1 MAAEPRRAAP
11 KGYGDHDVE
20 RWLPETHTSAR
31 TDFARDRARL
41 LHSSAF
47 RRLGQKTQVLSPT
60 MGFDDS
66 RTRLTHSLEVAQIGR
81 EIAAELGLDHDVVD
95 TACLAHDIGHPPFG
109 HNGEKGLNEW
119 ALAIGGFEGNAQ
131 TLRVI
136 TRLEPKV
143 IDGRPY
149 GLNLT
154 RASVDAACKYP
165 WPAATDVH
173 DASGRVKFGF
183 YADDRDAF
191 EWMRLGAP
199 EGRPSIEAQVMDL
212 ADDIAYSVHDFEDA
226 VVGGYVDV
234 AKLQSRVGHDE
245 LVSMML
251 TWVGPEYTRD
261 ELLAAFDRLDDLD
274 TWLRSFDGS
283 RVDHARLKNLTSKLI
298 GRFANAAIR
307 ATRESHSGS
316 LARFGGTVEVPR
328 EVRAEIA
335 VLKGTAASFIL
346 AERRQPIYASQR
358 RILQELC
365 DALLRIG
372 PAALDRAHADDWR
385 AASDD
390 AGRARVVV
398 DQVASLT
405 DRGAFA
411 WHERHVGD

>member
-1 MAAEPRRAAP
+1 MAAERGTGIGAYSAHDAERR
-11 KGYGDHDVE
+11 
-20 RWLPETHTSAR
+20 LPETHASAR

-81 EIAAELGLDHDVVD
+81 ELAGELRLDPDVVD

-109 HNGEKGLNEW
+109 HNGERGLNEW
-119 ALAIGGFEGNAQ
+119 ALSIGGFEGNAQ

-143 IDGRPY
+143 IRDQPY

-165 WPAATDVH
+165 WPAGDVH
-173 DASGRVKFGF
+173 DASGRIKFGF
-183 YADDRDAF
+183 YESDRAAF
-191 EWMRLGAP
+191 EWMREGAP
-199 EGRPSIEAQVMDL
+199 DGRPSVEAQVMDL

-245 LVSMML
+245 LVSTML
-251 TWVGPEYTRD
+251 TWVGPEFTRD

-283 RVDHARLKNLTSKLI
+283 RADHARLKNLTSKLI
-298 GRFANAAIR
+298 GRFANAASR
-307 ATRESHSGS
+307 LTRETHEGP
-316 LARFGGTVEVPR
+316 LARFGATVEVPR

-365 DALLRIG
+365 DALVRIG
-372 PAALDRAHADDWR
+372 PEALDRAYADDW
-385 AASDD
+385 AQAPDD
-390 AGRARVVV
+390 AARARVVV
-398 DQVASLT
+398 DQVSSLT

>member
-1 MAAEPRRAAP
+1 MAADER
-11 KGYGDHDVE
+11 GYGEHDAE
-20 RWLPETHTSAR
+20 RRLPEVHRSAR

-66 RTRLTHSLEVAQIGR
+66 RTRLTHSLEVAQVGR
-81 EIAAELGLDHDVVD
+81 EIAVELRLDPDVVD

-143 IDGRPY
+143 LQGGRPY

-165 WPAATDVH
+165 WPAASDVH
-173 DASGRVKFGF
+173 DASGRIKFGF
-183 YADDRDAF
+183 YADDREVF
-191 EWMRLGAP
+191 EWMRQGAP

-245 LVSMML
+245 LVSMMM
-251 TWVGPEYTRD
+251 TWVGPEFTRD
-261 ELLAAFDRLDDLD
+261 DLLAAFDRLDDLE
-274 TWLRSFDGS
+274 TWVRSFDGS
-283 RVDHARLKNLTSKLI
+283 RADHARLKNLTSKLI

-307 ATRESHSGS
+307 LTRESHEGP
-316 LARFGGTVEVPR
+316 LARFGGTVEVPS

-346 AERRQPIYASQR
+346 AERRQPVYASQR
-358 RILQELC
+358 RVLQELA

-372 PAALDRAHADDWR
+372 PDALDRAYADDWAHAGDT
-385 AASDD
+385 AA
-390 AGRARVVV
+390 RARVVV

-411 WHERHVGD
+411 WHERYVGD